1 MNRTKLLL
9 LFGGESSEHDVSLA
23 SARNVYAAIDGS
35 EFDVEFC
42 YIDRHG
48 KWWLLDRF
56 DDSGNHS
63 GVPQLTPVLGSGC
76 FLTIPGEKVVKPD
89 VIFPVLHGVNGEDGS
104 VQGLSQLLHI
114 PCVGCD
120 MAASAICMDKLA
132 TKEILARHD
141 VPIVPYEVH
150 RTGEDMPNFAALAE
164 RLGDPI
170 FVKPT
175 RAGSSVGVSKVHDQ
189 TELEAALELAHR
201 LDDTALIERS
211 AAARELEVAVLG
223 NPPHH
228 EVSGVGEIK
237 SGAEFYDYAA
247 KYSTDS
253 KSEVVIPAVLDEGVT
268 DRVRDLSY
276 RIYQILGCR
285 GLARIDF
292 FIDNQGEVYL
302 NELNTLPGFTNIS
315 MYPKLWRERGMHYPE
330 LVRRLISYALDGA
343 E

>member
-48 KWWLLDRF
+48 KWWLLDHF
-56 DDSGNHS
+56 DDSGNHN
-63 GVPQLTPVLGSGC
+63 GAPQLTPVLGSGC

-89 VIFPVLHGVNGEDGS
+89 VIFPVLHGQNGEDGS

-120 MAASAICMDKLA
+120 MKSSVICMDKLA

-141 VPIVPYEVH
+141 VPIVPYAVH
-150 RTGEDMPNFAALAE
+150 RAGDAQLDFETVSQK
-164 RLGDPI
+164 LGSPI

-175 RAGSSVGVSKVHDQ
+175 RAGSSVGVSKVSDQ
-189 TELEAALELAHR
+189 TELDAALELAHR
-201 LDDTALIERS
+201 HDDVVLVERS

-223 NPPHH
+223 NPPYH

-247 KYSTDS
+247 KYSADS
-253 KSEVVIPAVLDEGVT
+253 QSQVVIPAALDDSVT
-268 DRVRDLSY
+268 NRVRDLAGK
-276 RIYQILGCR
+276 IYQILGCR

-292 FIDNQGEVYL
+292 FMDDNGDVYL

-315 MYPKLWRERGMHYPE
+315 MYPKLWRERGLHYPE
-330 LVRRLISYALDGA
+330 LVRRLIGHALKSH
-343 E
+343 